1 MATAPDM
8 TSTPEPETATRTSKG
23 ERTKA
28 RILDA
33 SLELFMDLGFE
44 KTTMRKVAERA
55 GVSVGNAY
63 YYFESK
69 EHLVQGF
76 YGRSDEDH
84 HAACAP
90 ILATETSFKKR
101 LEKVLEAKL
110 DTSEPYHHFSGLLFK
125 TAADP
130 ASPLNP
136 FSAESQPVRDHSVA
150 LMREV
155 VEGSDIKVH
164 KDLADDLPDLLWL
177 YMMGVILFWIHDTS
191 TGRARTRR
199 LVAHTTGLV
208 TQLIRLSG
216 LPLMGP
222 LRRRAKRLLVDL
234 RAAPDEEAAAGASDG
249 GNSGAVDTT
258 SGPDE
263 R

>member
-1 MATAPDM
+1 M
-8 TSTPEPETATRTSKG
+8 TSTPEPETATRTTKG

-33 SLELFMDLGFE
+33 SLELFLDLGFE

-55 GVSVGNAY
+55 DVSVGNAY

-76 YGRSDEDH
+76 YARTDEEH
-84 HAACAP
+84 QLACAP
-90 ILATETSFKKR
+90 ILARETSFKKR
-101 LEKVLEAKL
+101 LEAVLLAKL
-110 DTSEPYHHFSGLLFK
+110 DTAEPYHHFSGLLFK

-136 FSAESQPVRDHSVA
+136 FSAESQPVRNQSVE
-150 LMREV
+150 LMRV
-155 VEGSDIKVH
+155 VIEGSDVKPH
-164 KDLADDLPDLLWL
+164 QDLADDLPDLLWL

-191 TGRARTRR
+191 PGRARTRR

-234 RAAPDEEAAAGASDG
+234 RADPDEDFAADASDG
-249 GNSGAVDTT
+249 VISDLDDATLDQ
-258 SGPDE
+258 DE